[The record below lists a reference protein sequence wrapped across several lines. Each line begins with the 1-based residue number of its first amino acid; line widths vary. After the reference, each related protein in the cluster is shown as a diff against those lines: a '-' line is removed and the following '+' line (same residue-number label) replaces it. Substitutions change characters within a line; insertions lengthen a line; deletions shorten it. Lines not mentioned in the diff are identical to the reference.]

1 MTIIPEFCSF
11 LLELTPVAHLALFD
25 SPQECHQHLDEIP
38 LPALCHGPKRCK
50 NGDCREEQ
58 WDLSTWD
65 CVTAQHGTAQGPPKL
80 NRKTK
85 LQVICHCQPPHP
97 STLLFL
103 FIEDKDKSALEEE
116 WFDL

>member
-1 MTIIPEFCSF
+1 MTPTLGCNPSACSV
-11 LLELTPVAHLALFD
+11 PR
-25 SPQECHQHLDEIP
+25 
-38 LPALCHGPKRCK
+38 PKAVQK
-50 NGDCREEQ
+50 WGLQEEQ

-97 STLLFL
+97 STVLFL